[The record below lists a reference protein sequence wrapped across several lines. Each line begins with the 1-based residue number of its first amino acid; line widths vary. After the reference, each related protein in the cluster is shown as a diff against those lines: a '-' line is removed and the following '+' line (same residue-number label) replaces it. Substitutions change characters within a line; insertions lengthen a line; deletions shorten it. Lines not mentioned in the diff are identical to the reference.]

1 MPDNINRRQT
11 DFSLFDKM
19 STEELENILRLDAQN
34 SKGDESDTDLILYIM
49 GVLADRDHNEDEKS
63 TEEAFR
69 SFQKN
74 CYPLG
79 ASEKDLKKGSG
90 EKSHPSKAKW
100 LRSSLT
106 AAAMV
111 ALVLLTTVSVK
122 GNRFD
127 LWGKLANWT
136 QDIFH
141 FGENY
146 DKNDGEPAERCEVEF
161 SSLREALENK
171 NIPGNLVPTWL
182 PSGYEFYESQVYES
196 PESTTIIAAY
206 QNHVTGEEITIQIKD
221 YLNKHVQQIEKGKD
235 FFDVYQIDGTDYHI
249 FNNQIQYHAVWITD
263 SCECYISGDMA
274 LEELYKML
282 DSIKGGN

>member
-1 MPDNINRRQT
+1 MPDNKNRRQT

-34 SKGDESDTDLILYIM
+34 SEGDESDTDLILYIM

-69 SFQKN
+69 AFQEN

-79 ASEKDLKKGSG
+79 TSEKDLKKGSG

-111 ALVLLTTVSVK
+111 ALVLLTTLSVK

-146 DKNDGEPAERCEVEF
+146 DKKDGEPAERCDVIF
-161 SSLREALENK
+161 SSLREILESN
-171 NIPGNLVPTWL
+171 NISTELIPTWI
-182 PSGYEFYESQVYES
+182 PDEYDFFDIHVSET
-196 PESTTIIAAY
+196 PERTTVIASY
-206 QNHVTGEEITIQIKD
+206 RDTFDNEITIQIKD
-221 YLNKHVQQIEKGKD
+221 YLNKHVQQIEKGED
-235 FFDVYQIDGTDYHI
+235 FFDVYQIDGINYYI